1 MMKKGQLSRKG
12 DKMDG
17 KSSKSL
23 ISGFVSRKNGK
34 MSKNRRKYEKGL
46 KNDKKKGQRG

>member
-1 MMKKGQLSRKG
+1 
-12 DKMDG
+12 MDG

-34 MSKNRRKYEKGL
+34 CRKTEE
-46 KNDKKKGQRG
+46 NTKKG